1 MDSTLQK
8 TKRLPI
14 TVRPLGRFFA
24 RLLLA
29 SVFAIAAFAKLQNFS
44 QLERTLTVS
53 RLIPTG
59 LVPMV
64 SCLLIAVEFTIAL
77 GLMVPFLQP
86 VLQKMSLHLAMLLS
100 VMFISYSSWR
110 IVERIPV
117 PCHCFGALFQITPP
131 ESILLNL
138 GLLSLIVFLLNG
150 MNMPLRNVQA
160 SSAA

>member
-1 MDSTLQK
+1 
-8 TKRLPI
+8 
-14 TVRPLGRFFA
+14 
-24 RLLLA
+24 
-29 SVFAIAAFAKLQNFS
+29 
-44 QLERTLTVS
+44 
-53 RLIPTG
+53 
-59 LVPMV
+59 
-64 SCLLIAVEFTIAL
+64 
-77 GLMVPFLQP
+77 MVPFLQP